1 MSKLQSLDGFSR
13 RIQNTSPDDDT
24 CKESLVDLIETQLIP
39 RLLQSENYNARMANQ
54 ASVFAPLDPL
64 PQLDAFAMACRN
76 GDSLRVNAII
86 DGLLSSGHPHQQ
98 IFLNLITPAA
108 QQLGDLWDKDLCSFS
123 DVTCGLAIMHQ
134 ITYRLGYEYRDG
146 PQSEGLERHVM
157 LCAAPGSL
165 HILGVTIV
173 ADLFKREGASVVIDI
188 SASEEELVRSVA
200 NEWFDLIGISVAIES
215 QLYKLKSLIE
225 NLRAHSGNPD
235 AKVLLGGP
243 IFSLVDA
250 TAEMFGAD
258 LISTSPLDV
267 LAMLKANPH
276 S

>member
-1 MSKLQSLDGFSR
+1 MSKLQNLDGFSKR
-13 RIQNTSPDDDT
+13 VHSKSAEDDT
-24 CKESLVDLIETQLIP
+24 CKESLVDVIETQLIP
-39 RLLQSENYNARMANQ
+39 RLLQSEDYNARMAAQ
-54 ASVFAPLDPL
+54 ESVFAPRDPL
-64 PQLDAFAMACRN
+64 PQLDSFATACRN

-86 DGLLSSGHPHQQ
+86 DDLLATAHSHQQ

-108 QQLGDLWDKDLCSFS
+108 QKLGVLWEKDLCSFS

-146 PQSEGLERHVM
+146 PQSGGPQRHVM

-188 SASEEELVRSVA
+188 SASEEELLRSVS

-215 QLYKLKSLIE
+215 QLYQLKSLVMH
-225 NLRAHSGNPD
+225 LRESSGNPD
-235 AKVLLGGP
+235 VKVLLGGP

-250 TAEMFGAD
+250 TADMFSAD
-258 LISTSPLDV
+258 FISASPLDA
-267 LAMLKANPH
+267 LAMLKTDPNG
-276 S
+276 